1 MTTIMTPLKE
11 SQQSSSPCL
20 KELGNGSNTCK
31 SKNSHVD
38 ADNASSILLIVTV
51 AAPGRAVALL
61 TTVLALIGLL
71 VVGCA
76 LLLTIDLLV
85 LLEVVEVVTELLNIG
100 GRGNNDTATNLVK
113 LGKFHLLE
121 ATSEGNTTGDLLE
134 LGEIINSLKLGVV
147 LDGETA
153 ANLLEGGE
161 GNVGELVHV
170 DKGQGLRDR
179 GQVGGGERLE
189 LGVGAQLQALGH
201 LLESRDLEGLGARN
215 LDLGSSLELVHGNF
229 HNVVAIVEDQELGSN
244 INKVRVED
252 VHLSVV
258 VNLEALDTGDAE
270 TAKITDEG
278 VGNSN
283 ALDLSNA
290 FGTEVQLAESGKLD
304 EAKLAKALERREVE
318 VVESL
323 EVVELELSGDGI
335 NRGTGDRDK
344 VTGVLGLEVALDL
357 LGAVDDNGTS
367 NRLVNDDIGV
377 DNIAADDLC
386 RFGDLDVLGTSGSR
400 NGRDTEGR
408 NGREDLNGMHSGLI
422 CKGKGSCDFV
432 GWC

>member
-1 MTTIMTPLKE
+1 M
-11 SQQSSSPCL
+11 
-20 KELGNGSNTCK
+20 
-31 SKNSHVD
+31 
-38 ADNASSILLIVTV
+38 
-51 AAPGRAVALL
+51 
-61 TTVLALIGLL
+61 
-71 VVGCA
+71 
-76 LLLTIDLLV
+76 
-85 LLEVVEVVTELLNIG
+85 LEG
-100 GRGNNDTATNLVK
+100 
-113 LGKFHLLE
+113 FYSLLE

-244 INKVRVED
+244 INKVGVED

-386 RFGDLDVLGTSGSR
+386 RFGDLDVLGTSGS
-400 NGRDTEGR
+400 
-408 NGREDLNGMHSGLI
+408 
-422 CKGKGSCDFV
+422 
-432 GWC
+432 

>member
-1 MTTIMTPLKE
+1 M
-11 SQQSSSPCL
+11 
-20 KELGNGSNTCK
+20 
-31 SKNSHVD
+31 
-38 ADNASSILLIVTV
+38 
-51 AAPGRAVALL
+51 
-61 TTVLALIGLL
+61 
-71 VVGCA
+71 
-76 LLLTIDLLV
+76 
-85 LLEVVEVVTELLNIG
+85 LE
-100 GRGNNDTATNLVK
+100 R
-113 LGKFHLLE
+113 FYSLLE

-161 GNVGELVHV
+161 GNVGELIHV
-170 DKGQGLRDR
+170 DKGQCLRDR
-179 GQVGGGERLE
+179 GQIGGGERLE

-244 INKVRVED
+244 INKVGVES

-270 TAKITDEG
+270 TAKITDES
-278 VGNSN
+278 VGDSN

-290 FGTEVQLAESGKLD
+290 FGTKVQLAESWKLD
-304 EAKLAKALERREVE
+304 EAKLAQALKRREIE

-323 EVVELELSGDGI
+323 KVVELERSSDRI
-335 NRGTGDRDK
+335 NSGTGERDE
-344 VTGVLGLEVALDL
+344 VSSVLGLKVALDL

-386 RFGDLDVLGTSGSR
+386 RFGDLDVLGTSGS
-400 NGRDTEGR
+400 
-408 NGREDLNGMHSGLI
+408 
-422 CKGKGSCDFV
+422 
-432 GWC
+432 